1 MKRKIIA
8 VIAALALSLTA
19 LASCGD
25 SSSMTP
31 EMKGYEA
38 GANKDE
44 KPRKAIENAEKLY
57 NSLTWKDELNYVEED
72 LIEKRANQFYGITK
86 DMYTSGLIYFG
97 SGATAEEIACFDAVD
112 ADAAEKIKK
121 GFEKRVADQKK
132 AFENYVPG
140 ELVKLDAAIVKV
152 DGLCVYLCITDD
164 SAKAA
169 ELIG

>member
-19 LASCGD
+19 LVSCGD

-31 EMKGYEA
+31 EMKAYEE
-38 GANKDE
+38 GANKNE
-44 KPRKAIENAEKLY
+44 GSRKAIEMAEKLN
-57 NSLTWKDELNYVEED
+57 NSLEWKDDLNYVEENM
-72 LIEKRANQFYGITK
+72 LEKRANQLYGITK
-86 DMYTSGLIYFG
+86 DKYTSGQIFFG
-97 SGATAEEIACFDAVD
+97 SGATAEEIACFEAVD
-112 ADAAEKIKK
+112 AAAAEEIKK
-121 GFEKRVADQKK
+121 GFERRVADQKK

-140 ELVKLDAAIVKV
+140 ELDKLNAALIKV
-152 DGLCVYLCITDD
+152 DGVFVYLCITDD